1 MISKTYEQWK
11 FCIIKKC
18 GISLTFESIEERL
31 SVLSNEQNKERNK
44 FIELYG
50 QEHLNN
56 VIDWFKITLNET
68 KQASC
73 HGS

>member
-1 MISKTYEQWK
+1 MISKTYEEWK
-11 FCIIKKC
+11 FCIIEKC
-18 GISLTFESIEERL
+18 GISLTFEYIEERL

-56 VIDWFKITLNET
+56 VIDWFKIALNET
-68 KQASC
+68 KQASRRC
-73 HGS
+73 S

>member
-1 MISKTYEQWK
+1 VISKTYEQWK

-18 GISLTFESIEERL
+18 GISLTFEYIEVRL
-31 SVLSNEQNKERNK
+31 SVLCNEQNEERNK

-56 VIDWFKITLNET
+56 VIDWFNIALHET
-68 KQASC
+68 KQASR